1 MLKIIKIIKESDLEK
16 AFSIRKTVFVHEQ
29 KVSEADEYDDHEGES
44 HHFLAISDDM
54 PCATARWR
62 FTEKG
67 VKLERFAVLKDFRGK
82 KIGNQILKTV
92 LDDIARMPETST
104 HTRYLHAQLTA
115 VSFYEKEGFKKV
127 GEMFEECNI
136 KHFKMVLDV

>member
-1 MLKIIKIIKESDLEK
+1 MLEVIKIVKESDLEK
-16 AFSIRKTVFVHEQ
+16 AFSIRKTVFVEEQ
-29 KVSEADEYDDHEGES
+29 KVSETDEYDNHEGES
-44 HHFLAISDDM
+44 HHFLATSDGT

-82 KIGNQILKTV
+82 KIGNKILKEV
-92 LDDIARMPETST
+92 LEDIARMPETST

-115 VSFYEKEGFKKV
+115 VPFYEKEGFTKV

-136 KHFKMVLDV
+136 QHFKMVL

>member
-16 AFSIRKTVFVHEQ
+16 AFSIRKTVFVEEQ
-29 KVSEADEYDDHEGES
+29 KVSETDEYDSHEGES
-44 HHFLAISDDM
+44 HHFLATFDNT

-82 KIGNQILKTV
+82 NIGNQILKKV
-92 LDDIARMPETST
+92 LDDITRMPETDA
-104 HTRYLHAQLTA
+104 HTRYLHAQLAA
-115 VSFYEKEGFKKV
+115 VPFYEKEGFKKV

-136 KHFKMVLDV
+136 QHFKMIL